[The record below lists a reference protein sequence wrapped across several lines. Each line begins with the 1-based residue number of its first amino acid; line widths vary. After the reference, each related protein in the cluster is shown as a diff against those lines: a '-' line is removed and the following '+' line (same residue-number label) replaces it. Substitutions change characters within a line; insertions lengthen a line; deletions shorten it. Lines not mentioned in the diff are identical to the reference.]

1 MPRWFPV
8 LLLLAACSAPAKEGE
23 AQAPVRAAPPPLQPQ
38 PVTGDIY
45 RTSREAG
52 FDAMLE
58 ELAKAQVVY
67 VGEAHTNPEH
77 HEIQLRV
84 LEALFEKKNLHGI
97 GMEMFQRKFQP
108 VLDDWVEGRIG
119 EQELLERSEWKKRW
133 GYDFALYRP
142 ILKFARDKRIPV
154 IALNVEKETRKLVS
168 KGGLDAVPEDVRKG
182 LPAVY
187 TDDAQHRAYSKAVY
201 GDGHPTAKGEK
212 PKAPMTEEQKAA
224 AFERFYLVMCLWDD
238 VMADSIVRWFRT
250 APEGGQIVVLAGS
263 GHLAN
268 RYGIPGRAF
277 RRNGK
282 AYSILIPIGVD
293 KQPPPAADFAR
304 RYADFVWLTGPT
316 PKRAAPSLSG
326 SAE

>member
-1 MPRWFPV
+1 MPRSFLG
-8 LLLLAACSAPAKEGE
+8 LLLLAACSSPAKEE
-23 AQAPVRAAPPPLQPQ
+23 QPQAPAREAPPPLQPQ

-45 RTSREAG
+45 RTSRETG
-52 FDAMLE
+52 FDDMLE

-67 VGEAHTNPEH
+67 VGESHTNPEH
-77 HEIQLRV
+77 HEIQLRI

-97 GMEMFQRKFQP
+97 GMEMFQRRFQP

-119 EQELLERSEWKKRW
+119 EQELLERCEWKKRW
-133 GYDFALYRP
+133 AYDFALYRP

-154 IALNVEKETRKLVS
+154 IALNVERETRKLVS
-168 KGGLDAVPEDVRKG
+168 KGGLDAVPEDVRRT
-182 LPAVY
+182 LPALY
-187 TDDAQHRAYSKAVY
+187 TDDAQHRAYLKSVY
-201 GDGHPTAKGEK
+201 FGHPTPKSEK
-212 PKAPMTEEQKAA
+212 PKTSMTQEEKQA

-238 VMADSIVRWFRT
+238 VMADSVVRWFRA

-282 AYSILIPIGVD
+282 PYSIVILIGVD
-293 KQPPPAADFAR
+293 EEPPPAADFAR

-316 PKRAAPSLSG
+316 PKRDAPALSG